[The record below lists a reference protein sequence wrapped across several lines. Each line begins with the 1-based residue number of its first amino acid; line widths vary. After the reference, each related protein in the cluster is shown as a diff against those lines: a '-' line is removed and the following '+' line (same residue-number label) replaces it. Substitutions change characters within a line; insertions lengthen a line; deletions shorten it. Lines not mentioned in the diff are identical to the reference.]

1 MRRITSIVACLG
13 LAATAAMASTTT
25 PAPSSIE
32 LVADAPAAKAKIG
45 EKAPAFKMKDLDG
58 KEHSLADFKGK
69 TVVLEW
75 FCPTCPYSGAKS
87 RNSVHST
94 GQVKKL
100 MDDMKKVD
108 ENVVYLLVDSSTAKM
123 RMSPAE
129 LVKKDKEVVK
139 QLDIKAPVLIDA
151 DTKVAAAYG
160 AKTTP
165 HCYVIDG
172 EGVLRYMGAF
182 SDRAETNY
190 VLKAVTAIKNGSTVS
205 PAEMRPWGCG
215 VKIRK

>member
-25 PAPSSIE
+25 PAPASIE

>member
-1 MRRITSIVACLG
+1 
-13 LAATAAMASTTT
+13 MA
-25 PAPSSIE
+25 
-32 LVADAPAAKAKIG
+32 
-45 EKAPAFKMKDLDG
+45 
-58 KEHSLADFKGK
+58 
-69 TVVLEW
+69 
-75 FCPTCPYSGAKS
+75 
-87 RNSVHST
+87 
-94 GQVKKL
+94 
-100 MDDMKKVD
+100 DMKKAD
-108 ENVVYLLVDSSTAKM
+108 KDAVYLLIDSSTAKM
-123 RMSPAE
+123 RMTPE
-129 LVKKDKEVVK
+129 QLVKKDKEVA
-139 QLDIKAPVLIDA
+139 KAMKITAPILIDA